1 MKAVMALAATTA
13 DAFNAVAEPRR
24 RQILDVLAGGE
35 RPVNDLVVELGL
47 AQPQVSKHL
56 RVLRE
61 VGVVDVRE
69 DGRQRLYRVNG
80 PALRPIHEWVKGYEQ
95 LWSERFERLEV
106 VLEELKD
113 EKGEGDGE

>member
-1 MKAVMALAATTA
+1 MARAATTT

-24 RQILDVLAGGE
+24 RQILDLLAGGE
-35 RPVNDLVVELGL
+35 RPVNDLVGLLGL

-69 DGRQRLYRVNG
+69 HGRQRLYRLNG
-80 PALRPIHEWVKGYEQ
+80 HALKPIHDWVKTYERS
-95 LWSERFERLEV
+95 WTERFDQLDV
-106 VLEELKD
+106 VLEDLKQK
-113 EKGEGDGE
+113 EKGDDGSDE

>member
-1 MKAVMALAATTA
+1 VARAATTA

-24 RQILDVLAGGE
+24 RQIVDALAGGE
-35 RPVNDLVVELGL
+35 RPVNELVRLLGL

-69 DGRQRLYRVNG
+69 DGRQRLYRLNG
-80 PALRPIHEWVKGYEQ
+80 HALKPIHDWVKSYERSWSDRFDQ
-95 LWSERFERLEV
+95 LDAVLAELERKE
-106 VLEELKD
+106 
-113 EKGEGDGE
+113 EGDGSE